1 MSLNLPILT
10 YFKPITDPTMPR
22 LRITSLLSGL
32 LLFSSMPAVAELAS
46 LKVTVT
52 GATTTTG
59 TVEVTLFDSS
69 ESFLK
74 KAFLQQSGKADV
86 DGIIIAEFFGL
97 PEGDYAV
104 VVVHDENDNGT
115 YDSGILGFGSEGL
128 GYSNNVRPWL
138 GRPDFDEVKFSI
150 GTEPAEIEISLH

>member
-1 MSLNLPILT
+1 
-10 YFKPITDPTMPR
+10 MPR
-22 LRITSLLSGL
+22 LKITTLLSGM

-52 GATTTTG
+52 DATTTTG

-69 ESFLK
+69 ESFLT

-86 DGIIIAEFFGL
+86 DGIFVAKFFGL
-97 PEGDYAV
+97 AEGDYAV
-104 VVVHDENDNGT
+104 VVVHDENGNGT
-115 YDSGILGFGSEGL
+115 YDAGILGFGSEGL

-138 GRPDFDEVKFSI
+138 GRPDFDDAKLSI
-150 GTEPAEIEISLH
+150 GAEPAEIEISLH